1 MTKKWKQ
8 TLNSKESSTS
18 SSSLI
23 LQEESVSNA
32 TLLPLMFAFN
42 SNHLHHQFLPNL
54 LILHDKFSIL
64 DHGLHF
70 DFYYVFDFEHR
81 KTGKE
86 NIKRCHLSGILPNRI
101 SKFVVC
107 VVHALGGEGGEM
119 ACNFSFLSCFIAYY
133 RLKISL
139 SNFAFSH
146 PTNI

>member
-107 VVHALGGEGGEM
+107 VVHALGGEGVRWR
-119 ACNFSFLSCFIAYY
+119 AIFRSSLHRLPY

-146 PTNI
+146 PTNF

>member
-107 VVHALGGEGGEM
+107 VVHALGGE
-119 ACNFSFLSCFIAYY
+119 AVRWRAIFRSSLHRLPY

-146 PTNI
+146 PTNF